1 MEQVAPRDLR
11 TRYLE
16 SLLAFRQG
24 DAAKA
29 KEPILEVLKV
39 APDHLP
45 SRLLAG
51 AIELELGQIGTA
63 EDHLRRVVAAAPR
76 ASLPRLMLATA
87 YLRQGQLGRA
97 EDAIEPA
104 LKQEPNDPRVL
115 QMAGE
120 VALAKGDL
128 ARASKYY
135 ERATAVDKDNARL
148 RTRLAQARF
157 ASGDVGQGFKE
168 LESASASDPAQY
180 QADVALILAHA
191 SRREYDKALAAAATL
206 EKKQPDN
213 PLTHDLKGRVYLLKG
228 DRNAARASFEKSLAL
243 SFDYLPALRN
253 LAAMDIADK
262 QPDAARKRFDAVLAK
277 APGNEGA
284 LLGLA
289 EVLAATRASAKEVAG
304 ALERAV
310 AANPNSVNARLTLIA
325 YLGRTKD
332 PKGALAA
339 AQAAR
344 TALPNE
350 TRILDALGVSQL
362 AAGEANQA
370 IATFNSLVTAQ
381 PNLPAPLLRLA
392 RAQVAAKD
400 YDGAVGSLRR
410 AMALRPDQMGLQGD
424 IAAVQLAAGNP
435 GEALKEAQSLQAARP
450 KEAAG
455 FALEGELHAHQ
466 KKYGEAANAYAEALK
481 RQATG
486 PIAIRL
492 LALLQ
497 AAGRTAD
504 AAKLAS
510 SWLRDHPKDAV
521 GAPLPRR
528 RGSAEEGLPCGVQ
541 GVPRRPR
548 DQTRTTCS
556 RSTTSPGRSAR

>member
-1 MEQVAPRDLR
+1 MKQVAPRDLR

-39 APDHLP
+39 APEHLP

-51 AIELELGQIGTA
+51 AIELQLGQIGTA

-76 ASLPRLMLATA
+76 ASLPRLLLATA

-104 LKQEPNDPRVL
+104 LKQEPNNPRVL

-310 AANPNSVNARLTLIA
+310 AANPNSVNARLTLDRLSRPHEGSERRTCRGA
-325 YLGRTKD
+325 GRANRASKRDSD
-332 PKGALAA
+332 PRRARRLAA
-339 AQAAR
+339 RRGRGQPGDRDLQFTRHGAA
-344 TALPNE
+344 E
-350 TRILDALGVSQL
+350 L
-362 AAGEANQA
+362 AR
-370 IATFNSLVTAQ
+370 
-381 PNLPAPLLRLA
+381 PAPAPRACASGGEGLR
-392 RAQVAAKD
+392 RCGRVAAPG
-400 YDGAVGSLRR
+400 DGA
-410 AMALRPDQMGLQGD
+410 APRPDGVAGGHRRSPARRRQSRRGPQGGP
-424 IAAVQLAAGNP
+424 VVAG
-435 GEALKEAQSLQAARP
+435 GATEGGRGVRARGRAARP
-450 KEAAG
+450 PEEVRRGGKRLRRGAQASGYRADRDPAAR
-455 FALEGELHAHQ
+455 A
-466 KKYGEAANAYAEALK
+466 
-481 RQATG
+481 
-486 PIAIRL
+486 
-492 LALLQ
+492 
-497 AAGRTAD
+497 AAGRGQDGRRGEARFEL
-504 AAKLAS
+504 AARS
-510 SWLRDHPKDAV
+510 SEGAV